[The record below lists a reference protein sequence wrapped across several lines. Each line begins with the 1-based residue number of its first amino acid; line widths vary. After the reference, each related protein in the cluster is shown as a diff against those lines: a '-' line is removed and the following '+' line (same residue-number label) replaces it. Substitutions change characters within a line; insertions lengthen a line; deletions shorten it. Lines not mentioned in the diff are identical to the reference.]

1 MRYDRILTRLIGTP
15 LAISENKLEVIN
27 KNITFNLLQG
37 KEVSSIKAFDQN
49 GQSEKVSSRYSTA
62 KAVNIINVFDSLAAK
77 NAVGDS
83 GVTTYESLTNQ
94 INFAIDKGYK
104 DIIFYIDSPG
114 GEAAGLFGFAEFVRS
129 LSTKYGINTVAF
141 SDGYATSAAYVIGA
155 ATNKFFATSSAMLGS
170 IGVIMT
176 LADMTEADAKD
187 GVKYTILRSKEE
199 KALIN
204 PHENLSAEALTKAE
218 GILASLDSI
227 MNKTVSSFRP
237 GLTIDSIK
245 NMKGDSFL
253 AKDALKLGL
262 IDGIVSSF
270 DEILFAGAAGKK
282 IVKQKTM
289 GNTNMNETELQTQL
303 LELKAEN
310 ASLKAQLQTSASTA
324 KQNEKTRVLKIISDC
339 KTLDLDMSLA
349 VKRIEKDTSAE
360 DALEM
365 FSEYKELLQGQTIVP
380 TVGSEVPSINPKTVE
395 TPTSFVAQL
404 DAALEKLGDKTSTGL
419 FQGIN

>member
-15 LAISENKLEVIN
+15 LAISENKLEIIT
-27 KNITFNLLQG
+27 KNVTLNILQG
-37 KEVSSIKAFDQN
+37 KEVPSVKAFD
-49 GQSEKVSSRYSTA
+49 GVDTSKSSSRLSTSNSPN
-62 KAVNIINVFDSLAAK
+62 VINVFDSLAAK

-94 INFAIDKGYK
+94 INRAIDLGYK

-114 GEAAGLFGFAEFVRS
+114 GEAAGLFGFAEFVKS

-155 ATNKFFATSSAMLGS
+155 AANKFFATSSANLGS

-176 LADMTEADAKD
+176 LADMTKADAKD
-187 GVKYTILRSKEE
+187 GIEYTILRSKEE

-204 PHENLSAEALTKAE
+204 PHESLSEEALSKAKTM
-218 GILASLDSI
+218 LSTLDTI

-245 NMKGDSFL
+245 DMKGDSFL
-253 AKDALKLGL
+253 AEKALKLGL

-270 DEILFAGAAGKK
+270 DEILFSGSAGKK
-282 IVKQKTM
+282 KFKQPYK
-289 GNTNMNETELQTQL
+289 GNTNMNETELQEQL

-310 ASLKAQLQTSASTA
+310 MSLKSQLQTAGATA
-324 KQNEKTRVLKIISDC
+324 RQNETARVLKILSDC
-339 KTLDLDMSLA
+339 KTLGLDTSLA
-349 VKRIEKDTSAE
+349 VKRIEKGTSAE

-365 FSEYKELLQGQTIVP
+365 FSEFKELMQENTSIP
-380 TVGSEVPSINPKTVE
+380 TAGSDIPSINPKTVE
-395 TPTSFVAQL
+395 QATSFTATI
-404 DAALEKLGDKTSTGL
+404 DAALAKMGETQPTGL
-419 FQGIN
+419 FAGVK